1 MTKKL
6 RKLLLDDAEI
16 SIVGAVTIAFFV
28 GLALF
33 SAS

>member
-6 RKLLLDDAEI
+6 KKLLIDDAEVTL
-16 SIVGAVTIAFFV
+16 VGAVTIAFFV
-28 GLALF
+28 GLSLF

>member
-6 RKLLLDDAEI
+6 KKLLLDDVEV
-16 SIVGAVTIAFFV
+16 SIVGAVTIAFFI

>member
-6 RKLLLDDAEI
+6 KNLLLDDAEI
-16 SIVGAVTIAFFV
+16 TLVGAVTIAFFV
-28 GLALF
+28 GLAMF

>member
-1 MTKKL
+1 MSRKL
-6 RKLLLDDAEI
+6 KKLLLDDAEI
-16 SIVGAVTIAFFV
+16 TLVGAVTIAFFL